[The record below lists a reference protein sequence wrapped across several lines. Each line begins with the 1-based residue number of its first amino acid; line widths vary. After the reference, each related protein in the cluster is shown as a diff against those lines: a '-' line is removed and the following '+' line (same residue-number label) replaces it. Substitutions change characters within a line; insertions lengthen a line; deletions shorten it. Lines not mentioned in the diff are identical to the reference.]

1 MASATLVGRTDEVLA
16 LDEAVSAAREGTSA
30 VRVLRGEAGIGKTAL
45 LEHAATTPGFRLVR
59 VAGIESE
66 TELGF
71 GALHQL
77 LLPFLPSVEA
87 LPSPQRGA
95 MQSAFG
101 LATGPIPD
109 QFLIGVATL
118 TLLTDAANAEP
129 LLVIVDDA
137 QWIDQES
144 LTVLAFVARRLGVDD
159 VAMLFAVRT
168 PGEPPNLVDLPGLEI
183 RGIPDKEALQL
194 LGLSARSRVD
204 DHVAAQLVRDTG
216 ANPLALVELADVL
229 TSQQLAGEASLPDP
243 LPIGRR
249 LQRVF
254 LAQIDELPPAAQ
266 TLILI
271 AAADTSGDPALLLR
285 AASELDVDT
294 GYSTMRAIER
304 FVTLGPNVQFR
315 HPLIRSAVY
324 QHAAVSEQRRV
335 HLALAALTEDDPDRH
350 VWHLAAAASHPD
362 ENVATALEQSALR
375 TAVRGGYATAA
386 RLMTRA
392 VELTEDESKQAG
404 RLLLAAGAA
413 LVSGNPAAA
422 QSTVESAT
430 ARLETPT
437 ERAEGLRLR
446 GVIRFA
452 QGETGGEPVS
462 LLMEAARSFADIDAR
477 RTRDS
482 LFEAFEV
489 ATWTSR
495 EATLEVAQQV
505 RALSPVAPGAPTT
518 LDKLLDAFV
527 VRMLDGYPAAVPK
540 YRDALTAVLDDKEEL
555 RGFNLASIAAS
566 DLWDLDTASAVTQ
579 RWVDDSRA
587 KGALATLPLALVLHM
602 AGEYLKGR
610 FAIAMA
616 VCTEA
621 LELSKAT
628 TGILGTAGHGADL
641 ILAWT
646 GPEADAR
653 AAADAHIQE
662 GLARGQG
669 THGALV
675 PQIALSFL
683 ELGLGNFE
691 AARVHSA
698 AIFAPDFLGPVS
710 AWGLADYVEAAT
722 RSGRR
727 DEAEQALARLRE
739 HARASATP
747 TALGHLMRGEGLV
760 ADDNHAEECYRE
772 ALGHFA
778 QSPALPDRARA
789 NLLYGEWLTSVG
801 RTDDAQV
808 FLREAHS
815 MFDAMNAEF
824 FVRRAAAA
832 LAAIGQV
839 VRRRVIDPEREL
851 TAQELQVSQL
861 AANGATNR
869 EIGAELFIS
878 ASTVDYHLR
887 KVFRK
892 LAITTRKELG
902 ATFAASG

>member
-1 MASATLVGRTDEVLA
+1 MASATLVGRTDELLS
-16 LDEAVSAAREGTSA
+16 LDEVVTGAREGTSA

-45 LEHAATTPGFRLVR
+45 LEHAAATPGFRLVR

-77 LLPFLPSVEA
+77 LLPFLPSVET
-87 LPSPQRGA
+87 LPGPQRDA

-118 TLLTDAANAEP
+118 TMLTDAAASEP

-144 LTVLAFVARRLGVDD
+144 LTVLAFVARRLCVDD

-183 RGIPDKEALQL
+183 RGIPDDQALQL
-194 LGLSARSRVD
+194 LDVSAHSRVD
-204 DHVAAQLVRDTG
+204 DQVAAQLVRDTG
-216 ANPLALVELADVL
+216 ANPLALVELADAL
-229 TSQQLAGEASLPDP
+229 TTQQLAGEASLPDP

-254 LAQIDELPPAAQ
+254 LAQLDELPPAAQ

-285 AASELDVDT
+285 AASELGVDT

-324 QHAAVSEQRRV
+324 QHAAASERRRV
-335 HLALAALTEDDPDRH
+335 HLALAGLTEDDPERE
-350 VWHLAAAASHPD
+350 VWHRAAAAFRPD
-362 ENVATALEQSALR
+362 EDVATALEQSALR

-386 RLMTRA
+386 RMMTRS
-392 VELTEDESKQAG
+392 VELTEDESKKSG

-413 LVSGNPAAA
+413 LVSGNAAAA

-437 ERAEGLRLR
+437 EQAEGLRLR

-452 QGETGGEPVS
+452 RGETGGEPVS
-462 LLMEAARSFADIDAR
+462 LLMQAAQAFAAIDAR
-477 RTRDS
+477 RARDA

-495 EATLEVAQQV
+495 DATLEVAQQV
-505 RALSPVAPGAPTT
+505 RALSPDAPGEPTT
-518 LDKLLDAFV
+518 LDKVLDAFV
-527 VRMLDGYPAAVPK
+527 VRMLDGYPAAAPK
-540 YRDALTAVLDDKEEL
+540 YREAIAAVLDDKEEL
-555 RGFNLASIAAS
+555 RGFNLASIAAGE
-566 DLWDLDTASAVTQ
+566 LWDLDAAIAVTQ

-587 KGALATLPLALVLHM
+587 KGALATLPLALVLRM
-602 AGEYLKGR
+602 APEYLKGR

-616 VCTEA
+616 ICTEA

-628 TGILGTAGHGADL
+628 AGILGSAGHGADL

-653 AAADAHIQE
+653 AAADAHFEE
-662 GLARGQG
+662 GLRRGQG

-675 PQIALSFL
+675 PQLSLGFL

-691 AARVHSA
+691 AARVHA
-698 AIFAPDFLGPVS
+698 AAVFAPDFLGPVS
-710 AWGLADYVEAAT
+710 AWGLADLVEAAA
-722 RSGRR
+722 RSGHR
-727 DEAEQALARLRE
+727 DEAEEALARLRE
-739 HARASATP
+739 RARASAVP
-747 TALGHLMRGEGLV
+747 TALGHLMRGEGIL
-760 ADDNHAEECYRE
+760 ADDDHAEDCYRE
-772 ALGHFA
+772 ALDHFS
-778 QSPALPDRARA
+778 QSPALPDRARTH
-789 NLLYGEWLTSVG
+789 LLYGEWLTSVG
-801 RTDDAQV
+801 RTDDAQAA
-808 FLREAHS
+808 LMAAHS
-815 MFDAMNAEF
+815 MFDNMNAEF

-832 LAAIGQV
+832 LAAIGQT
-839 VRRRVIDPEREL
+839 VRRRVIDPAREL
-851 TAQELQVSQL
+851 TAQELQVAQL
-861 AANGATNR
+861 AAHGATNR
-869 EIGAELFIS
+869 EIAAEVFIS

-892 LAITTRKELG
+892 LGITTRKELG
-902 ATFAASG
+902 AAFASSG